1 MLWRISIE
9 KLQMTLKEF
18 LLEGL
23 KTFLN
28 MRAERESDAAK
39 WRETFPPAEVTP
51 LAPSATALEAA
62 ERESRLQQRRD
73 IVLPRRR
80 RPKVLARPQERGS
93 GGAGRGGRRRWR
105 HTGTPPRAA
114 APPSGSI
121 NRGG

>member
-62 ERESRLQQRRD
+62 EREREPPPAEARYSFAASASPESSCAPARARQRGRW
-73 IVLPRRR
+73 
-80 RPKVLARPQERGS
+80 ARGTEAVAAHGHPAQG
-93 GGAGRGGRRRWR
+93 GGATVGVDQ
-105 HTGTPPRAA
+105 
-114 APPSGSI
+114 
-121 NRGG
+121 